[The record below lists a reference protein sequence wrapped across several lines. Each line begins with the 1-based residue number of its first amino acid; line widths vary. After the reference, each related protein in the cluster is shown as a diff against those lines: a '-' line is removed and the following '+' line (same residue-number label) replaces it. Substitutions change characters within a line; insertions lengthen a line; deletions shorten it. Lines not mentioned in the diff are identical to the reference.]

1 MFWWTTII
9 VTVKLG
15 QFKEL
20 LRKILNDFQKHP
32 LEVEEQHMFF
42 IFVEVVTP
50 VIAKR
55 QKNMNI

>member
-1 MFWWTTII
+1 M
-9 VTVKLG
+9 TVKLG